1 MNLLSAA
8 TGKLLNN
15 LKLKLPQKLTCF
27 FLQFFAVTFQQFSQI
42 LKDISRGIFL
52 ELDLIL
58 MLRASVLAPATIF
71 SEYGSLEASLLRV
84 RHH

>member
-1 MNLLSAA
+1 MSRLFQGVGIGVVAVGFLLLRF
-8 TGKLLNN
+8 G
-15 LKLKLPQKLTCF
+15 
-27 FLQFFAVTFQQFSQI
+27 
-42 LKDISRGIFL
+42 RGIFS

-71 SEYGSLEASLLRV
+71 SEYESLEASLLRV